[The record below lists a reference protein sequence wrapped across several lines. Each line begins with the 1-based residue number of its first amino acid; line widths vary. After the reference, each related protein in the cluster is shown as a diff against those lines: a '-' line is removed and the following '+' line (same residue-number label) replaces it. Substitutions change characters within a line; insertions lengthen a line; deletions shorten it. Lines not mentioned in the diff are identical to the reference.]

1 MPLFPIDVSDRKE
14 IGKTKEYVS
23 AIGLGTWAI
32 RSYRQAEEVFV
43 YALEHGIDNIDT
55 AEIYDNGEAEKFVGR
70 VVKRVGRGKV
80 FITTKMKPDHLIS
93 KERVLKAAKASI
105 ERLGVKEVDLLLI
118 HWPNIYLPIETQIR
132 NFEAVFI
139 EGLARYIGVSNFN
152 VRELEIAIN
161 STRSAEIVVNQ
172 VHYSILHRE
181 VERDLLPLAIKEG
194 ITIQAYTPIEK
205 GAVIHHPI
213 IKDLAARVKR
223 TPIQVSLNFLISRPR
238 VIAIPKTETMSH
250 LKEILGSMGWRL
262 SEYDIE
268 YLERYVY

>member
-1 MPLFPIDVSDRKE
+1 
-14 IGKTKEYVS
+14 
-23 AIGLGTWAI
+23 
-32 RSYRQAEEVFV
+32 
-43 YALEHGIDNIDT
+43 
-55 AEIYDNGEAEKFVGR
+55 
-70 VVKRVGRGKV
+70 
-80 FITTKMKPDHLIS
+80 LILS

-105 ERLGVKEVDLLLI
+105 ERLGVEEVDLLLI

-213 IKDLAARVKR
+213 IKDLAARIKR

-238 VIAIPKTETMSH
+238 VITIPKTEIMSH